1 MSCVGC
7 EKPDTVKAVSP
18 LGAKPSDRYVRYPI
32 EVVNYQRR
40 QSTDG
45 RRKLLDQCIV
55 KETESSV
62 VYDRQHPAWLELE
75 QTKTRK
81 KKITRSFLGVTRS
94 IFGIGLLDIRSRSIR
109 RSVCQGCDEYNN
121 KRKSCNI
128 CGCVVALKIRSK
140 HENCP
145 LGKW

>member
-1 MSCVGC
+1 MSCGGC
-7 EKPDTVKAVSP
+7 KKPDTVKAVSP

-55 KETESSV
+55 KETKSSV
-62 VYDRQHPAWLELE
+62 VYDRQPPAWLELE
-75 QTKTRK
+75 QTRTRK
-81 KKITRSFLGVTRS
+81 KKITKSVLGVTRS
-94 IFGIGLLDIRSRSIR
+94 IFGIGLLDIRSRNTR
-109 RSVCQGCDEYNN
+109 RAVCKGCDEYNN

-145 LGKW
+145 LDKW